1 MSIQLSPE
9 IESDSRL
16 LPRVQNFER
25 IIEELLPATA
35 RAFWDLKRDEGGR
48 PLLTLALSDPF
59 GYAAADFAPEDLD
72 SPKDTRRR
80 VYDLVG
86 ELIQSVRRERIEI
99 RDAFVSAA
107 QIAAF
112 QQRLNSIPDI
122 VRKRP
127 KLYNRVQ
134 SAPAAS
140 DRFLITDFAVEV
152 DGDVADLVK
161 RAIRDSGFNL
171 RGDPVLD
178 RPGMKDRVRDLVA
191 HHRRDQQVPPRY
203 AVCFNT
209 QDPADLH
216 LLEIADDLQSFGG
229 GTLEGVGMA
238 AGDVLPGGRAI
249 VLYLATPDDLRLAAR
264 CDPNH
269 PAIRHLL
276 ERVCWFVFPDDDG
289 KSFYQEFPEFA
300 KGPR

>member
-16 LPRVQNFER
+16 LPRVKNSEP
-25 IIEELLPATA
+25 IIEGLLPVTA

-48 PLLTLALSDPF
+48 QLLTLALSDPF
-59 GYAAADFAPEDLD
+59 GYAAADFAPEELD
-72 SPKDTRRR
+72 SPNETRRR
-80 VYDLVG
+80 VHDLVG
-86 ELIQSVRRERIEI
+86 ELIQSVRRERIEA
-99 RDAFVSAA
+99 RDRFVSAA
-107 QIAAF
+107 EIADL
-112 QQRLNSIPDI
+112 QQRLNAIPNI
-122 VRKRP
+122 ARKRP

-134 SAPAAS
+134 SSPTSS
-140 DRFLITDFAVEV
+140 DRFLMTDIAVEV

-161 RAIRDSGFNL
+161 QALRDSGFVL
-171 RGDPVLD
+171 RGDPLLD
-178 RPGMKDRVRDLVA
+178 RPGMKDRVRDLVV

-203 AVCFNT
+203 AICFNR

-216 LLEIADDLQSFGG
+216 LLEIADDLRDFGG

-238 AGDVLPGGRAI
+238 AGDVLPGGRTI

-264 CDPNH
+264 RDPNH
-269 PAIRHLL
+269 PAIRHLF

-289 KSFYQEFPEFA
+289 ESFYHEFPEFA
-300 KGPR
+300 KGSG